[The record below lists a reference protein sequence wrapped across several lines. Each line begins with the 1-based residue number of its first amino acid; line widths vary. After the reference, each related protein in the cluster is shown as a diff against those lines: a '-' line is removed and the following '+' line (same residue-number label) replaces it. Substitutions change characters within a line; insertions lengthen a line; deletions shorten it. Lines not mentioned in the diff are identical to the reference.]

1 MQTRRM
7 GDHGPRPFV
16 LTPSRFQ
23 WHKFKDSL
31 HYAVMI
37 GLIPMGALL
46 FYVNVFIGPATLQK
60 IPDGYEPKH
69 WEFHSVSIQRWI
81 SFKKNRHNCLQMHFC
96 FSIRSVVSWRVTCI
110 HRPSRNMK
118 RCCMCCRRRPNAWPC
133 ARSSRKFAP
142 KWLNARIISRTT
154 IDRRWPNMCA
164 FRRRPPTIWKNCAE
178 TTKMCAKSTR
188 AVIVK
193 NIM

>member
-1 MQTRRM
+1 MPHAHDSTCAPVVCVFVLIIIIWFVSPAALVTQTRRM

-46 FYVNVFIGPATLQK
+46 FYVNVFIGPAKLTK

-69 WEFHSVSIQRWI
+69 WEYHSV
-81 SFKKNRHNCLQMHFC
+81 
-96 FSIRSVVSWRVTCI
+96 RSDI
-110 HRPSRNMK
+110 
-118 RCCMCCRRRPNAWPC
+118 
-133 ARSSRKFAP
+133 
-142 KWLNARIISRTT
+142 
-154 IDRRWPNMCA
+154 
-164 FRRRPPTIWKNCAE
+164 
-178 TTKMCAKSTR
+178 
-188 AVIVK
+188 
-193 NIM
+193 